1 MITLYNSLSRKRE
14 EFVPADGKTVKLYT
28 CGVTVY
34 DYAHI
39 GNFRTYITW
48 DVLKRI
54 LKYQGYE
61 VNHVMNITDVGH
73 LTSDADSGEDR
84 MEVAKKR
91 ERKTAWDVAKFY
103 TDIYHR
109 DFQELNILPPT
120 HEAAL
125 LKEQQEKER
134 LLIEKKQADE
144 AREKAERDALEAR
157 ALAEKAAQEA
167 EARTL
172 AKEAELAHE
181 RELLQ
186 QKAMEKPAISV
197 EEDTSPNTV
206 EQKQT
211 TTSQKREVPED
222 ILKRILE

>member
-120 HEAAL
+120 HEVAATDTITDQIAL
-125 LKEQQEKER
+125 ALKLDSAGYLYKTADGMYFDTAKFPQYGALAR
-134 LLIEKKQADE
+134 LDKVELQAGARVDMGEKKSPMDFAVW
-144 AREKAERDALEAR
+144 KFS
-157 ALAEKAAQEA
+157 
-167 EARTL
+167 
-172 AKEAELAHE
+172 AKG
-181 RELLQ
+181 
-186 QKAMEKPAISV
+186 
-197 EEDTSPNTV
+197 
-206 EQKQT
+206 EQ
-211 TTSQKREVPED
+211 
-222 ILKRILE
+222 

>member
-1 MITLYNSLSRKRE
+1 LQAIEEERIRKEQEAALQRE
-14 EFVPADGKTVKLYT
+14 A
-28 CGVTVY
+28 
-34 DYAHI
+34 
-39 GNFRTYITW
+39 
-48 DVLKRI
+48 
-54 LKYQGYE
+54 
-61 VNHVMNITDVGH
+61 
-73 LTSDADSGEDR
+73 
-84 MEVAKKR
+84 
-91 ERKTAWDVAKFY
+91 
-103 TDIYHR
+103 
-109 DFQELNILPPT
+109 